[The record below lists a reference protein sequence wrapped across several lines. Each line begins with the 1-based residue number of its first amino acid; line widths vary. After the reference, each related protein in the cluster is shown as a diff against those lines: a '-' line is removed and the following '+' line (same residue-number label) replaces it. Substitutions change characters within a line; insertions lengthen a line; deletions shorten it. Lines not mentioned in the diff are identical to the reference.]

1 MLALAISPHL
11 DDAIFSAGGT
21 IAALTD
27 AGWSVT
33 ILTIFTQSVP
43 NPTGFALAC
52 QLDKGLTGEIDY
64 MALRREEDRNACTA
78 VAATQACLPFPEA
91 PHRKYGSAP
100 ELFGPTRADDHIDI
114 RVAEAIAQ
122 TVAAA
127 DIILAPQAI
136 GGHVDHVQTVR
147 ALRRLPPRP
156 TLWWRDFPYISREA
170 TPPEPF
176 ADLMA
181 TLPDRMVPI
190 DTARKRAA
198 CAAYRTQIGFQFGG
212 ETGLARAIDAAGP
225 AERFRQS
232 GDVTLP

>member
-1 MLALAISPHL
+1 LLALAISPHL

-43 NPTGFALAC
+43 NPKGFALAC
-52 QLDKGLTGEIDY
+52 QLDKGLTPEADY
-64 MALRREEDRNACTA
+64 MALRREEDRNACATIG
-78 VAATQACLPFPEA
+78 ATQACLPFPEA
-91 PHRKYGSAP
+91 PHRNYGSAP
-100 ELFGPTRADDHIDI
+100 ELFGPTHADDDI
-114 RVAEAIAQ
+114 GTPIAIAIASA
-122 TVAAA
+122 VAAA
-127 DIILAPQAI
+127 DLILAPQAI

-170 TPPEPF
+170 SPAEPF
-176 ADLMA
+176 AGLMA
-181 TLPDRMVPI
+181 ALSDRTVPI
-190 DTARKRAA
+190 DTERKRAA

-212 ETGLARAIDAAGP
+212 GAGLARAIDAAG
-225 AERFRQS
+225 AVERFRQT
-232 GDVTLP
+232 GDITLP